1 VGRRRRRRAGPRH
14 HPRPVDIF
22 RDPTLKEALA
32 FRGGTALHKL
42 HLPPAARYS
51 EDIDLVQREPGL
63 IGPVLSRLRRVLEWI
78 GPARSDTGEHPRV
91 TFRFETETGAIR
103 KVKIEINSHE
113 HFGHVV
119 PRLYAVPDLPVG
131 NSATVPTYE
140 LDELLAT
147 KLRALYQR
155 RKGRD
160 LFDLWWAHEQ
170 ADPDPGRIV
179 AILAEYQAAYGRPM
193 IRAIELRTN
202 LAAKRVPSF
211 LEEVRPLLSPMSP
224 TTRPRPSTGWRRR
237 SSRCSAEGMWSAQTA
252 LQSPCEK
259 ANEVGAGGLR
269 PLAPTMNIR
278 SNQQTS
284 IC

>member
-1 VGRRRRRRAGPRH
+1 MFPQVDIVRWRAVAPWADDDD
-14 HPRPVDIF
+14 VEQDLVITLALFDIF
-22 RDPTLKEALA
+22 RDAILKEALA

-42 HLPPAARYS
+42 HLAPAARYS
-51 EDIDLVQREPGL
+51 EDIDLVQREAGP

-131 NSATVPTYE
+131 NSAVVPTYE

-170 ADPDPGRIV
+170 ADPDPARIV
-179 AILAEYQAAYGRPM
+179 ALLAQYQAAAGRPM
-193 IRAIELRTN
+193 IRASELRAN

-211 LEEVRPLLSPMSP
+211 LEEVRPLL
-224 TTRPRPSTGWRRR
+224 RPDVAYDP
-237 SSRCSAEGMWSAQTA
+237 AAA
-252 LQSPCEK
+252 LDWVEATFIPL
-259 ANEVGAGGLR
+259 LR
-269 PLAPTMNIR
+269 
-278 SNQQTS
+278 
-284 IC
+284 

>member
-1 VGRRRRRRAGPRH
+1 MFPQVDIVRWRAVAPWADDDD
-14 HPRPVDIF
+14 VEQDLVITLALFDIF
-22 RDPTLKEALA
+22 RDESLKQALA

-51 EDIDLVQREPGL
+51 EDIDLVQQEPGP

-91 TFRFETETGAIR
+91 TFRFETETGVTR
-103 KVKIEINSHE
+103 KVKVEINSHE

-131 NSATVPTYE
+131 NSAVIPTYE

-170 ADPDPGRIV
+170 ADPDPARIV
-179 AILAEYQAAYGRPM
+179 ALLGEYV
-193 IRAIELRTN
+193 LRKARFGAPRN
-202 LAAKRVPSF
+202 LARARGLP
-211 LEEVRPLLSPMSP
+211 RPPGSP
-224 TTRPRPSTGWRRR
+224 TRRTP
-237 SSRCSAEGMWSAQTA
+237 G
-252 LQSPCEK
+252 PK
-259 ANEVGAGGLR
+259 AASQRRAFAAAVSVNV
-269 PLAPTMNIR
+269 
-278 SNQQTS
+278 
-284 IC
+284 

>member
-1 VGRRRRRRAGPRH
+1 MLPQVDIVRWRAVAPWADDDD
-14 HPRPVDIF
+14 VEQDLVITLAMFDIF
-22 RDPTLKEALA
+22 RDESLKQALA

-51 EDIDLVQREPGL
+51 EDIDLVQREPGP
-63 IGPVLSRLRRVLEWI
+63 IGPVLSRLRRVLAWI

-91 TFRFETETGAIR
+91 TFRFETETGVTR
-103 KVKIEINSHE
+103 KVKVEINSHE

-131 NSATVPTYE
+131 NSAVIPTYD

-170 ADPDPGRIV
+170 ADPDPARIV
-179 AILAEYQAAYGRPM
+179 ALLGEYQAAAGRSM
-193 IRAIELRTN
+193 IRASELRTN

-211 LEEVRPLLSPMSP
+211 LEEVRPLL
-224 TTRPRPSTGWRRR
+224 RPGITYD
-237 SSRCSAEGMWSAQTA
+237 SSAA
-252 LQSPCEK
+252 LDWVE
-259 ANEVGAGGLR
+259 ATFIALLR
-269 PLAPTMNIR
+269 
-278 SNQQTS
+278 
-284 IC
+284 